1 MFRRQQFNLL
11 LFPLALQVFFVPA
24 FQAVVDADG
33 GASEISGHGWNHET
47 LDAISVA
54 TLDPSGFQLQ
64 ELRNDPCF
72 QPGQHSLLEY
82 SEVSIANITT

>member
-47 LDAISVA
+47 LGWCFSVSSSINKGIPDLFEA
-54 TLDPSGFQLQ
+54 KTLKVFGVGGSEFV
-64 ELRNDPCF
+64 
-72 QPGQHSLLEY
+72 HLE
-82 SEVSIANITT
+82 SA